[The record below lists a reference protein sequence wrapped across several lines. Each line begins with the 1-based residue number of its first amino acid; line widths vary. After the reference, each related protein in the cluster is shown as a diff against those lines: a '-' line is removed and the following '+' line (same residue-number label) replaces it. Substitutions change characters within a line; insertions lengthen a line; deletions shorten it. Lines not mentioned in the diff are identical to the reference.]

1 VRAILY
7 AAKSTADPRGSI
19 PSQLADA
26 RAMAAREAW
35 EIDGEYADEAASAW
49 SGDRGPQLA
58 AAMERANRIAPCVLV
73 VQHSDRL
80 ARGDGP
86 KPATSE
92 SSTSGH

>member
-35 EIDGEYADEAASAW
+35 EIDGEYADEAASA
-49 SGDRGPQLA
+49 
-58 AAMERANRIAPCVLV
+58 
-73 VQHSDRL
+73 
-80 ARGDGP
+80 
-86 KPATSE
+86 
-92 SSTSGH
+92 